1 MSYFAVLA
9 LYLSSLGPGFVVGK
23 RVKAQR
29 AKQTEWWTGE
39 GKRAVEPSPD
49 YHSASPLRFFFITSP
64 PPPTAESVPGYT
76 KVTYILFSSK
86 IGFEYPGYQRL
97 FMLYIFQFHQV
108 FIVTCI
114 KTSPLMALSCG
125 QDQGNPPQKKPLV
138 SSFKLKRP

>member
-1 MSYFAVLA
+1 MVDWGGEKGGGTFTRLP
-9 LYLSSLGPGFVVGK
+9 LS
-23 RVKAQR
+23 
-29 AKQTEWWTGE
+29 
-39 GKRAVEPSPD
+39 EPSPIFL
-49 YHSASPLRFFFITSP
+49 YNLPPL
-64 PPPTAESVPGYT
+64 PPTAESVPGYT

-125 QDQGNPPQKKPLV
+125 QDQGNPPQKNLWYPALN
-138 SSFKLKRP
+138 

>member
-9 LYLSSLGPGFVVGK
+9 LYQSSLGPGFVVGK
-23 RVKAQR
+23 RVKARR
-29 AKQTEWWTGE
+29 AKQTEWWIGG

-76 KVTYILFSSK
+76 KVTYI
-86 IGFEYPGYQRL
+86 EYPGYQRL